1 MKDFIYIIKKAI
13 ESSKN
18 MNDKRIMITS
28 LNILDLKDIITNEEI
43 NYLDEIFK
51 ALKED
56 YTLFVTADRD
66 TLEQIV
72 VISKQVVPI
81 IENKHNV
88 ITLYTELS
96 KLNIDSI
103 EKVIL
108 NFFDACAHIE
118 EDEIM
123 IINQIIDML
132 ENNWSLKSIEKQYID
147 GSEVRALKFKPRYQ
161 KVKTLVK

>member
-1 MKDFIYIIKKAI
+1 MNDFINIIKKAI
-13 ESSKN
+13 KFSKN
-18 MNDKRIMITS
+18 MNDKRIMITA

-81 IENKHNV
+81 IENKHDV
-88 ITLYTELS
+88 ITLYTDLS

-103 EKVIL
+103 EKIIL
-108 NFFDACAHIE
+108 NFFDACSHIE
-118 EDEIM
+118 EDEVM

-147 GSEVRALKFKPRYQ
+147 GSEVRVLKFKPKYQ